1 MYPTWVVLT
10 LCVICA
16 MLGFCGAL
24 LSFIIYL
31 FIQDL
36 KSNSDEHRNLFRL
49 VSGISGGVRVL
60 LERTEVSAPKGSGTA
75 GGP

>member
-10 LCVICA
+10 LCMICVV
-16 MLGFCGAL
+16 LGFCGAL
-24 LSFIIYL
+24 LAVIIYL
-31 FIQDL
+31 FIQDP

-49 VSGISGGVRVL
+49 VSGIRGDVRVL
-60 LERTEVSAPKGSGTA
+60 LERTGGSAPRGSGTA